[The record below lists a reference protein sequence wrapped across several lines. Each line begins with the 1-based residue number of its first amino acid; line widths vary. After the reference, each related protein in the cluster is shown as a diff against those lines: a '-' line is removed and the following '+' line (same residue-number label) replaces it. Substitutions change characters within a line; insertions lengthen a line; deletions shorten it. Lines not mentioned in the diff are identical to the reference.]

1 MSTVAHVSTPTD
13 YDDVEAVVPR
23 PRLADPATSV
33 GREVLALL
41 LVIAGIVGLV
51 TVGFM
56 LSVEAGIAAASVAAI
71 AVGVVLGIDR

>member
-1 MSTVAHVSTPTD
+1 VSTPAD
-13 YDDVEAVVPR
+13 YDDVEAAIPR
-23 PRLADPATSV
+23 PRLADPGVEPGPAI

-41 LVIAGIVGLV
+41 LVVAGIVGLV
-51 TVGFM
+51 FVGFM